1 MKTENMRYFK
11 SGLFSGFD
19 TDQSMLRIGA
29 MNMMLHG
36 VEDPH
41 ITYQDSLSGENTERD
56 LYSLIMANPPFT
68 GSVFQEE
75 ISKDLLGL
83 CKTRKQNCSL
93 WRCLRRCSKLAVA
106 VPASCQTVC
115 FLVHPRL
122 TRQFVMSW

>member
-1 MKTENMRYFK
+1 MGSAGFLLSSAAYISEHQKKELMKTENMRYFK

-56 LYSLIMANPPFT
+56 QYSLIMANEA
-68 GSVFQEE
+68 V
-75 ISKDLLGL
+75 ICGL
-83 CKTRKQNCSL
+83 TPEKACNFKEY
-93 WRCLRRCSKLAVA
+93 AA
-106 VPASCQTVC
+106 
-115 FLVHPRL
+115 
-122 TRQFVMSW
+122 